1 MSDSIHADK
10 ILSYLRDNQ
19 KEMFAYLRR
28 LVSAESPSSV
38 PESQK
43 KIHTILQET
52 LLALEF
58 QVELIPGQRTG
69 GHLLAKHIDRGEVGE
84 QLLIGHC
91 DTVWHI
97 GTLEKMPFTQR
108 DGIIKG
114 PGVYDMKGGLT
125 QMVFALKA
133 INHLGLKP
141 SLRPVIFVNSDE
153 EIGSFESE
161 PHIRRLAQQVDRVY
175 VLEPALG
182 LSGKLKTARKGV
194 GHFTVDITGKAAH
207 AGLDPDRGRSA
218 IKELSYV
225 IQELYALGE
234 PDKGITLNVG
244 IVEGGTRTNVVA
256 PWSRAQVDVRVP
268 TVEDA
273 KRLEPVILNLK
284 ARTPGVEIAVKGQIG
299 RMPMEPTEENQR
311 LWRMAKLVGE
321 TIGLDLQY
329 GSAGGGS
336 DGNTT
341 SQYVA
346 TLDGLGPV
354 GDGAH
359 ADHEFVF
366 ADKLIE
372 RCALL
377 TLLILAPNP
386 GE

>member
-1 MSDSIHADK
+1 MPDNAHGVQI
-10 ILSYLRDNQ
+10 ISYLQDQR
-19 KEMFAYLRR
+19 EHIFSYLER
-28 LVSAESPSSV
+28 LVAAESPSSV
-38 PESQK
+38 PDSQK
-43 KIHTILQET
+43 NIQAILRESLT
-52 LLALEF
+52 SLDFE
-58 QVELIPGQRTG
+58 VDLIQGDRTG
-69 GHLLAKHIDRGEVGE
+69 GHILAKQLGGNELGE

-91 DTVWHI
+91 DTVWPI
-97 GTLEKMPFTQR
+97 GTLEKMPFTKE
-108 DGIIKG
+108 DGVITG

-125 QMVFALKA
+125 QIVFALKA
-133 INHLGLKP
+133 IRHLGLKAP
-141 SLRPVIFVNSDE
+141 LKPVVFVNSDE

-161 PHIRRLAQQVDRVY
+161 PHIRQLAQQVDRVY

-182 LSGKLKTARKGV
+182 LSGMLKTARKGV
-194 GHFTVDITGKAAH
+194 GLFTVDIAGKAAH
-207 AGLDPDRGRSA
+207 AGLDPEKGISA

-234 PDKGITLNVG
+234 PDKGITVNVG
-244 IVEGGTRTNVVA
+244 IVEGGTRTNVIA
-256 PWSRAQVDVRVP
+256 PWSRAKVDVRVP

-273 KRLEPVILNLK
+273 KRMEPAILNLK
-284 ARTPGVEIAVKGQIG
+284 AHTPGVELKIKGQIG
-299 RMPMEPTEENQR
+299 RLPMEATEENQR
-311 LWRMAKLVGE
+311 LWKMARALGE

-341 SQYVA
+341 SQYIA

-366 ADKLIE
+366 ADKMIE

-377 TLLILAPNP
+377 ALLILAPNTA
-386 GE
+386 G

>member
-1 MSDSIHADK
+1 MSDSIHADI

-69 GHLLAKHIDRGEVGE
+69 GHLLAKHLDRGEIGE

-91 DTVWHI
+91 DTVWPI
-97 GTLEKMPFTQR
+97 GTLEKMPFTEH

-161 PHIRRLAQQVDRVY
+161 PHIHRLAQQVDRVY

-194 GHFTVDITGKAAH
+194 GQFTVDITGKAAH

-273 KRLEPVILNLK
+273 KRLEPVILNLR

-311 LWRMAKLVGE
+311 LWRMAKLVGA
-321 TIGLDLQY
+321 TIGLDLQH

>member
-1 MSDSIHADK
+1 MSDSTHAEQ
-10 ILSYLRDNQ
+10 ILSYLQDNQ

-43 KIHTILQET
+43 KILTFLQE
-52 LLALEF
+52 ALIALDF
-58 QVELIPGQRTG
+58 QTELIPGDRTG

-91 DTVWHI
+91 DTVWPI

-161 PHIRRLAQQVDRVY
+161 PHIHRLAQQVDRVY

-256 PWSRAQVDVRVP
+256 PWSRAHVDVRVP

-284 ARTPGVEIAVKGQIG
+284 PRTPGVEIAVKGQIG
-299 RMPMEPTEENQR
+299 RMPMEPTEENLR

-321 TIGLDLQY
+321 TIGLDLQH

>member
-1 MSDSIHADK
+1 MADNSRGEE
-10 ILSYLRDNQ
+10 ILTYLQGQQETIFSYLG
-19 KEMFAYLRR
+19 R
-28 LVSAESPSSV
+28 LVLAESPSSD
-38 PESQK
+38 PDSQK
-43 KIHTILQET
+43 KIQSILRET
-52 LLALEF
+52 LTALGFE
-58 QVELIPGQRTG
+58 VKLIQGDRTG
-69 GHLLAKHIDRGEVGE
+69 GHLLAKQMGGHEVGE

-91 DTVWHI
+91 DTVWPV
-97 GTLEKMPFTQR
+97 GTLEKMPFTQK

-133 INHLGLKP
+133 ISHLGLKP
-141 SLRPVIFVNSDE
+141 SLRPIVFVNSDE

-161 PHIRRLAQQVDRVY
+161 PHIRRLAQRVHRVY

-194 GHFTVDITGKAAH
+194 GQFTVDITGKAAH
-207 AGLDPDRGRSA
+207 AGLDPAKGISA

-225 IQELYALGE
+225 IQELYAMGE
-234 PDKGITLNVG
+234 PDKGITVNVG
-244 IVEGGTRTNVVA
+244 IVEGGTRTNVIA

-273 KRLEPVILNLK
+273 RRMEPAILNLK
-284 ARTPGVEIAVKGQIG
+284 AHAPGIELQIKGQIG
-299 RMPMEPTEENQR
+299 RMPMEATEENQR
-311 LWRMAKLVGE
+311 LWRMAKSMGE
-321 TIGLDLQY
+321 TIGLDLQH

-377 TLLILAPNP
+377 SLLILAPNA

>member
-1 MSDSIHADK
+1 MSDSIHADI

-52 LLALEF
+52 LLALGF

-69 GHLLAKHIDRGEVGE
+69 GHLLAKHLDRGENGE

-91 DTVWHI
+91 DTVWPI
-97 GTLEKMPFTQR
+97 GTLEKMPFTEH

-161 PHIRRLAQQVDRVY
+161 PHIHRLAQQVDRVY

-194 GHFTVDITGKAAH
+194 GQFTVDITGKAAH

-273 KRLEPVILNLK
+273 KRLEPVILNLR

-311 LWRMAKLVGE
+311 LWRMAKLVGA
-321 TIGLDLQY
+321 TIGLDLQH

-377 TLLILAPNP
+377 ALLILAPNP

>member
-1 MSDSIHADK
+1 MSDSIHADRV
-10 ILSYLRDNQ
+10 LSYLRDNQ
-19 KEMFAYLRR
+19 KELFAYLRR

-58 QVELIPGQRTG
+58 QVELISGQRTG

-91 DTVWHI
+91 DTVWPI

-161 PHIRRLAQQVDRVY
+161 PHIHRLAQQVDRVY

-207 AGLDPDRGRSA
+207 AGLDPDKGRSA

-234 PDKGITLNVG
+234 RDKGITLNVG

-321 TIGLDLQY
+321 TIGLDLQH

>member
-91 DTVWHI
+91 DTVWPI

-161 PHIRRLAQQVDRVY
+161 PHIHRLAQQVDRVY

-207 AGLDPDRGRSA
+207 AGLDLDKGRSA

-321 TIGLDLQY
+321 TIGLDLQH

>member
-1 MSDSIHADK
+1 MPDNAHGVQI
-10 ILSYLRDNQ
+10 ISYLQDQR
-19 KEMFAYLRR
+19 EHIFSYLER
-28 LVSAESPSSV
+28 LVAAESPSSV
-38 PESQK
+38 PDSQK
-43 KIHTILQET
+43 NIQAILRESLT
-52 LLALEF
+52 SLDFE
-58 QVELIPGQRTG
+58 VDLIQGDRTG
-69 GHLLAKHIDRGEVGE
+69 GHILAKQLGRNELGE

-91 DTVWHI
+91 DTVWPI
-97 GTLEKMPFTQR
+97 GTLEKMPFTKE
-108 DGIIKG
+108 DGVITG

-125 QMVFALKA
+125 QIVFALKA
-133 INHLGLKP
+133 IRHLGLKAP
-141 SLRPVIFVNSDE
+141 LKPVVFVNSDE

-161 PHIRRLAQQVDRVY
+161 PHIRQLAQQVDRVY

-182 LSGKLKTARKGV
+182 LSGMLKTARKGV
-194 GHFTVDITGKAAH
+194 GLFTVDIAGKAAH
-207 AGLDPDRGRSA
+207 AGLDPEKGISA

-234 PDKGITLNVG
+234 PDKGITVNVG
-244 IVEGGTRTNVVA
+244 IVEGGTRTNVIA
-256 PWSRAQVDVRVP
+256 PWSRAKVDVRVP

-273 KRLEPVILNLK
+273 KRMEPAILNLK
-284 ARTPGVEIAVKGQIG
+284 AHTPGVELKIKGQIG
-299 RMPMEPTEENQR
+299 RLPMEATEENQR
-311 LWRMAKLVGE
+311 LWKMARALGE

-341 SQYVA
+341 SQYIA

-366 ADKLIE
+366 ADKMIE

-377 TLLILAPNP
+377 ALLILAPNTA
-386 GE
+386 G

>member
-1 MSDSIHADK
+1 MPDNAQGEQ
-10 ILSYLRDNQ
+10 ILSYLQDQR
-19 KEMFAYLRR
+19 EHIFSFLER
-28 LVSAESPSSV
+28 LVTAESPSSV

-43 KIHTILQET
+43 NIQAILRESLT
-52 LLALEF
+52 ALDFE
-58 QVELIPGQRTG
+58 VDLIQGDRTG
-69 GHLLAKHIDRGEVGE
+69 GHILAKQMGGDEVGE

-91 DTVWHI
+91 DTVWPV
-97 GTLEKMPFTQR
+97 GTLEKMPFTR
-108 DGIIKG
+108 EDGVIKG

-125 QMVFALKA
+125 QIVFALKA
-133 INHLGLKP
+133 IRHLGLKAP
-141 SLRPVIFVNSDE
+141 LRPVVFVNSDE

-161 PHIRRLAQQVDRVY
+161 PHIRQLAQQVDRVY

-182 LSGKLKTARKGV
+182 LSGMLKTARKGV
-194 GHFTVDITGKAAH
+194 GLFTVDIAGKAAH
-207 AGLDPDRGRSA
+207 AGLDPEKGISA

-234 PDKGITLNVG
+234 PDKGITVNVG
-244 IVEGGTRTNVVA
+244 IVEGGTRTNVIA
-256 PWSRAQVDVRVP
+256 PWSRAKVDVRVP

-273 KRLEPVILNLK
+273 ERMEPAILNLK
-284 ARTPGVEIAVKGQIG
+284 AHTPGVELQIKGQIG
-299 RMPMEPTEENQR
+299 RLPMEATEDNQR
-311 LWRMAKLVGE
+311 LWRMARALGK
-321 TIGLDLQY
+321 TIGLDLLY

-366 ADKLIE
+366 ADKMIE

-377 TLLILAPNP
+377 ALLILAPNTT
-386 GE
+386 G